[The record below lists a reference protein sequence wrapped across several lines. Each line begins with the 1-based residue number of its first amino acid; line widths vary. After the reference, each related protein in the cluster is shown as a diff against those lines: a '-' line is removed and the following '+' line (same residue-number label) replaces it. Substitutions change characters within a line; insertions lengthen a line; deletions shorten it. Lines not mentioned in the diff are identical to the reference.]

1 MKDTD
6 DEVRCRGDPEGG
18 TGGLLNATGK
28 RGMAA
33 GRWRG
38 VRAPSL
44 MLKRSEICESSVR
57 MSELI

>member
-6 DEVRCRGDPEGG
+6 DEVRCREDPEGG

-33 GRWRG
+33 EGGGG
-38 VRAPSL
+38 VSGLRLSCPKDLRFASTP
-44 MLKRSEICESSVR
+44 
-57 MSELI
+57 

>member
-6 DEVRCRGDPEGG
+6 DEVRCSDDPEGG

-33 GRWRG
+33 ERVAEGCRG
-38 VRAPSL
+38 
-44 MLKRSEICESSVR
+44 SV
-57 MSELI
+57 SHAQKI